1 MGGGEAVKIRPAH
14 HALLSYAEW
23 CCDNRR
29 PWPFLPDVAADL
41 ARNLSDIQTA
51 MRELIQWGLVS
62 LRRDEGRHYIL
73 RLGDGRETVSLARA
87 LCPVPAMVIPVVHMR
102 AGPLDLIKS
111 GYDDARIAA

>member
-1 MGGGEAVKIRPAH
+1 MNIRPAH
-14 HALLSYAEW
+14 HALLCYAEW

-51 MRELIQWGLVS
+51 MRELIQWGLLS

-87 LCPVPAMVIPVVHMR
+87 FCPVPAMVIPVIHKGRGSVDIVESAH
-102 AGPLDLIKS
+102 
-111 GYDDARIAA
+111 DDARIAA